1 MNQYMTHLGNKF
13 PWSFRM
19 FATES
24 VCQFI
29 GSFTYYFNTFY
40 NAKIFQI
47 VNYQLSLCFA
57 ISKVE
62 DTVNSFYDML

>member
-1 MNQYMTHLGNKF
+1 
-13 PWSFRM
+13 M